1 MPGLIGSQG
10 IRPGAL
16 NMGRVFRALRY
27 RTEQAQVVT
36 YYRPPIYTTDDY
48 GVPFGTKLTEELL
61 LPDLPAIIRPAVTAN
76 FQHQRDGNNII
87 GAARIYTPNMN
98 TIKGVALSGSDG
110 ISNGNFNQYNNAE
123 FNEIEGWDRLIT
135 NYRTI
140 YNIWTSGTSETVGNN
155 QYAWTNAGA
164 GVLSSDGES
173 VTVTGVSTSMTYT
186 PTVAAGINSNILE
199 ADRLRF
205 KIKTN
210 DTNLVLTS
218 VVVTNSSGKTLTY
231 TPAALTVS
239 QNTWL
244 SVDLPY
250 ISGTVEYGT
259 SIFQEGA
266 RKAVTVTSSIVA
278 PLIYDYEKDLVNVT
292 FNYTGP
298 IALTDTVQI
307 RQAEFYKSV
316 SWHVHALKDMTDG
329 YIIFDC
335 VRTSGRDDARR
346 RAED

>member
-16 NMGRVFRALRY
+16 NMGRIFRALRY
-27 RTEQAQVVT
+27 RTEQAQYVT
-36 YYRPPIYTTDDY
+36 YHRLPVYKTDDY
-48 GVPFGTKLTEELL
+48 GVPSGSIGSQELL

-76 FQHQRDGNNII
+76 YQQERAGSNII

-98 TIKGVALSGSDG
+98 TIKGVSLSGSDG
-110 ISNGNFNQYNNAE
+110 ISNGNFNQNNNID

-140 YNIWTSGTSETVGNN
+140 YNIWTSGTAMTSGSN

-164 GVLSSDGES
+164 GALSSDGES

-186 PTVAAGINSNILE
+186 PTVAAGINTNILE

-218 VVVTNSSGKTLTY
+218 ILVTNASGQTLTY
-231 TPAALTVS
+231 TPATLTLT
-239 QNTWL
+239 NNEWL
-244 SVDLPY
+244 SIDLPF
-250 ISGTVEYGT
+250 ISGTTASSIYQAGT
-259 SIFQEGA
+259 
-266 RKAVTVTSSIVA
+266 RHAVTVAGGS
-278 PLIYDYEKDLVNVT
+278 YDYEKDLT
-292 FNYTGP
+292 LIKFNYTGP
-298 IALTDTVQI
+298 VGATDTVQL

-316 SWHVHALKDMTDG
+316 AWHVHSLKDMTDG

-335 VRTSGRDDARR
+335 VRTSGRNDGRR
-346 RAED
+346 RAYDD